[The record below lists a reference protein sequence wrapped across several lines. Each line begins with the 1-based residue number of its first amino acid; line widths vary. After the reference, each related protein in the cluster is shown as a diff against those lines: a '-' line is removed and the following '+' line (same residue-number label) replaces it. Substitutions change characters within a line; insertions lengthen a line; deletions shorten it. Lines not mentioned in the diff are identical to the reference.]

1 MNYLEKN
8 LKIIKKIDEEL
19 FDILIDFQDEKKIKN
34 KLKHKHNN
42 NGNLNF
48 LKNYNIYKNAKDD
61 TNDLNNINDNI
72 NVSVLDT
79 KKDSLKSIKI
89 NNITIHSTYDPIN
102 ESKKIISSY
111 LSALVF
117 KPESFLIFGLGCGYH
132 VREMIKTINNFNY
145 GDSADKDNTNGLNT
159 LNNNLNN
166 NLNND
171 VDNINVNNIIN
182 KTIINKIKEFD
193 KKQIYIIE
201 PSIESLNAILNNCDL
216 SDILDY
222 IKIFVFGYN
231 INEEDIEE
239 KANISSLN
247 TGFFSLTGYQK
258 AFPELY
264 NFIFKIYNIKQLFNT
279 SDFKITIV
287 QPIYGGSSTIGNYTF
302 KAFFELG
309 YKVNIL
315 DFSNFFDAYNSF
327 DRFTSNKEHL
337 KLIRDHFVNVLG
349 ESIIAKLQDDP
360 PDLVFFMAQSPVDII
375 ILNKIRE
382 MNIKTA
388 YWFVEDFRLMTYWKE
403 IALYTDY
410 FFIIQKDDFFKELKA
425 INCDNFYYI
434 PLACLPAVHRKF
446 NVSEINEKDKDYY
459 GSDVSF
465 AGAGYYNRRNAFLK
479 LTDYNFKIWG
489 REWDMNS
496 PISKYIQN
504 QNKGFTEEEAV
515 KIYNYS
521 KINVNLHSS
530 AYHWDI
536 NPDGDF
542 LNPRVYEILGCGG
555 FQIVDHRKYMNGEF
569 ESGKDF
575 IIFES
580 IPDLREKI
588 NYYLK
593 DENEN
598 ERLEIASHGYE
609 TVRKFHTYEKRIS
622 KMMNII
628 LSNSYDFY
636 KSKFVNRKENVNNVL
651 NSVKENSELYYII
664 SEMANNG
671 LINNDAITLDDI
683 VSYIKCGS
691 GRLSKTEAMILMLQ
705 QIKFK
710 SDS

>member
-8 LKIIKKIDEEL
+8 LAIIKKNDEEL
-19 FDILIDFQDEKKIKN
+19 FNILVDFQDEKKIKN

-48 LKNYNIYKNAKDD
+48 LKNYNIYKNAKDKNAKD
-61 TNDLNNINDNI
+61 DINNLNNINDNI
-72 NVSVLDT
+72 NVNVLDT
-79 KKDSLKSIKI
+79 KKDGLKSIKI
-89 NNITIHSTYDPIN
+89 NNITIHSIYDPIN
-102 ESKKIISSY
+102 ESKKIINSY
-111 LSALVF
+111 ISTLDF

-132 VREMIKTINNFNY
+132 VREIIKIN
-145 GDSADKDNTNGLNT
+145 
-159 LNNNLNN
+159 
-166 NLNND
+166 
-171 VDNINVNNIIN
+171 
-182 KTIINKIKEFD
+182 
-193 KKQIYIIE
+193 KKQICIIE

-279 SDFKITIV
+279 SDFKITVV

-315 DFSNFFDAYNSF
+315 DFSDFFDAYNSF

-337 KLIRDHFVNVLG
+337 KLIRDHFVNVIG

-410 FFIIQKDDFFKELKA
+410 FFIIQKDDFFEELKA

-636 KSKFVNRKENVNNVL
+636 KSKFVTRKENINNVL
-651 NSVKENSELYYII
+651 NSVKENPELYYII
-664 SEMANNG
+664 SEMASNG

-683 VSYIKCGS
+683 VNYIKRGS

-710 SDS
+710 SDNS

>member
-8 LKIIKKIDEEL
+8 LVIIKKNDEEL
-19 FDILIDFQDEKKIKN
+19 FDLLIDFQDDEKKIKN
-34 KLKHKHNN
+34 KLKYKYNN
-42 NGNLNF
+42 NLNF
-48 LKNYNIYKNAKDD
+48 LKYHNHNIDKNVKDD
-61 TNDLNNINDNI
+61 INNLNNINVN
-72 NVSVLDT
+72 VLDT
-79 KKDSLKSIKI
+79 KKDGLKSLKI
-89 NNITIHSTYDPIN
+89 NNITIHSIYDPIN
-102 ESKKIISSY
+102 ESKKIISSHI
-111 LSALVF
+111 SALDF

-132 VREMIKTINNFNY
+132 IREIIKIISY
-145 GDSADKDNTNGLNT
+145 KDNTNRSNT
-159 LNNNLNN
+159 LNNNENNDLNN
-166 NLNND
+166 NVN
-171 VDNINVNNIIN
+171 NINANNIIN
-182 KTIINKIKEFD
+182 KTKEFN
-193 KKQIYIIE
+193 KKQICVIE
-201 PSIESLNAILNNCDL
+201 PSLKSLNAILNNCDL
-216 SDILDY
+216 SDVLEH

-239 KANISSLN
+239 KTNISSLN
-247 TGFFSLTGYQK
+247 TSFFSLTGYQK
-258 AFPELY
+258 VFPELY

-279 SDFKITIV
+279 SDFKITTV
-287 QPIYGGSSTIGNYTF
+287 QPIYGGSSTIGNYVF

-309 YKVNIL
+309 YKVNML

-327 DRFTSNKEHL
+327 NHFTSNKEHL
-337 KLIRDHFVNVLG
+337 KLIKDHFVNVLG

-360 PDLVFFMAQSPVDII
+360 PDMVFFMAQSPVDVI

-388 YWFVEDFRLMTYWKE
+388 YWFVEDFRLLTYWQE
-403 IALYTDY
+403 IAPYVDY
-410 FFIIQKDDFFKELKA
+410 FFIIQKDDFFEELKA
-425 INCDNFYYI
+425 ISGDNFYYM

-446 NVSEINEKDKDYY
+446 NISEINEKDKDCY

-489 REWDMNS
+489 RDWDMNS

-555 FQIVDHRKYMNGEF
+555 FQIVDYRKYMNGEF
-569 ESGKDF
+569 EPGKDF
-575 IIFES
+575 VIFES

-588 NYYLK
+588 NYYIK

-636 KSKFVNRKENVNNVL
+636 KSKFVNRKENINNVL

-683 VSYIKCGS
+683 VNYIKRGS
-691 GRLSKTEAMILMLQ
+691 GRLSKTESMILMLQ